1 MKLETDQNIFK
12 KDIIVKCMI
21 SKQDGFIQ
29 YKMIHAMLEHIENL
43 NAGQNYLK
51 TEKDIK
57 E

>member
-29 YKMIHAMLEHIENL
+29 YKMIHAMLEHIEHL